1 MKKKIFTGSGVAIV
15 TPFTETGIDFEK
27 LAKLTEY
34 HVQHQTDCIIVCGT
48 TGESA
53 TMTNEEHIA
62 TIKCVVDTVK
72 GRIPVI
78 AGTGVNDTR
87 HSILLSQAAEDVGAD
102 GLLTVTPYYN
112 KTTQAGLYEHFK
124 TIAENTSLPVVLY
137 NVPGRTGINIAP
149 ETFEK
154 LCKIPNIN
162 AVKECNLLQVPETI
176 KHCGDEL
183 NIYSGEDGLVTMLLG
198 AGGIG
203 VISVVANIMPEYMHT
218 MVKTFLDGDQKTAW
232 DMQIKVLD
240 LVNALFCEVN
250 PIPVK
255 EAMDILGLDSGRR
268 RLPLVPMA
276 PANRARLEKAMAD
289 MGVVKGSIVL

>member
-1 MKKKIFTGSGVAIV
+1 
-15 TPFTETGIDFEK
+15 
-27 LAKLTEY
+27 
-34 HVQHQTDCIIVCGT
+34 
-48 TGESA
+48 
-53 TMTNEEHIA
+53 MTNEEHIA
-62 TIKCVVDTVK
+62 TIKCVVDTVN

-124 TIAENTSLPVVLY
+124 MIAENTSLPVVLY

-240 LVNALFCEVN
+240 LVSALFCEVN